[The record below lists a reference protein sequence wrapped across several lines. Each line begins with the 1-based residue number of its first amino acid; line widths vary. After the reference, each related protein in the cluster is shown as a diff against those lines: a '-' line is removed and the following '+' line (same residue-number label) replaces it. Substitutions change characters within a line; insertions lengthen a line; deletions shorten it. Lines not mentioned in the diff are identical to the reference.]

1 MHAASTLMEASQHT
15 GAWPVQ
21 QARNL

>member
-21 QARNL
+21 QACNL